1 MKYFVV
7 TLVVACLLF
16 IGKTTVSA
24 ADQINLYFFF
34 SLGCPHCAKETKF
47 LNTQIEPLEDVVIHA
62 FEVSQ
67 NQDNARLFSQV
78 GNALGMSSS
87 GVPVTIIG
95 DWYTVGYGDDQ
106 TSGTQLLAAI
116 DAARA
121 SGDPDLVGQIINT
134 PAQPVAPVI
143 PSPTPAVKPLLP
155 SIGNLDLDKLSLPL
169 LTVVIAA
176 VDGFNPCAMWV
187 LLFLISMLLGMQNR
201 LKMWILGSV
210 FILTSGVVYYFFLA
224 AWLNVFLF
232 IGVVHW
238 IRLIIGLIALAAG
251 LFQLHSFFTDKSGGC
266 NIVDSTKRQKIFA
279 RIKSVTTGKYFALS
293 ILGMIGLAISVNM
306 IELVCS
312 AGLPAVY
319 TQVLSFNQLPTW
331 QYYAYLGLYTL
342 IFMLD
347 DLAVFILAM
356 ISLQAMGIQSK
367 YARFSKLIGGSII
380 LIIGLL
386 MLFKPEWLMFG

>member
-1 MKYFVV
+1 MKSFFV
-7 TLVVACLLF
+7 TLLLTCLLF

-24 ADQINLYFFF
+24 ADQVNLYFFF

-67 NQDNARLFSQV
+67 NQDNARLFSRV
-78 GNALGMSSS
+78 GTALGMSSS

-106 TSGTQLLAAI
+106 TSGAQLLAAI
-116 DAARA
+116 DVARA
-121 SGDPDLVGQIINT
+121 SGDPDLVGQLINP

-143 PSPTPAVKPLLP
+143 PSPTPVAKPLLP

-224 AWLNVFLF
+224 AWLKRIFVYWSGSLGQVDHWPDCSGCRFISASQLF
-232 IGVVHW
+232 YRQ
-238 IRLIIGLIALAAG
+238 IRRL
-251 LFQLHSFFTDKSGGC
+251 
-266 NIVDSTKRQKIFA
+266 
-279 RIKSVTTGKYFALS
+279 
-293 ILGMIGLAISVNM
+293 
-306 IELVCS
+306 
-312 AGLPAVY
+312 
-319 TQVLSFNQLPTW
+319 
-331 QYYAYLGLYTL
+331 
-342 IFMLD
+342 
-347 DLAVFILAM
+347 
-356 ISLQAMGIQSK
+356 
-367 YARFSKLIGGSII
+367 
-380 LIIGLL
+380 
-386 MLFKPEWLMFG
+386 